1 MYWYVNIALT
11 ILTYLYIILNK
22 IYFLINLIFTIV
34 AFIWLSVTHIKLSAV
49 MLERY
54 LLIVSKFVIED
65 IHLFANSLSA
75 NDCNLKKI
83 KLKLKSK
90 NFIKKLFT

>member
-1 MYWYVNIALT
+1 M
-11 ILTYLYIILNK
+11 
-22 IYFLINLIFTIV
+22 

-65 IHLFANSLSA
+65 MQELTKACSA

-83 KLKLKSK
+83 RLKLKVKIS
-90 NFIKKLFT
+90 